1 MPGNRKK
8 AAFFCRGCG
17 HESAKWMGFCPAC
30 GEHSPL
36 EEAPPSPPAQHQRWI
51 SPYSSEPQELN
62 QVSHDGDE
70 RLDLGLG
77 ELNGVLGG
85 GLVLGSVVLMAGEP
99 GIGKSTLL
107 LQTAQSVAAR
117 GNKVLYVT
125 GEESARQIKLRAQ
138 RLGFS
143 GESVFLLAETDVDQ
157 VTSQLERTM
166 PALALVDSIQ
176 TLYAPDISSGP
187 GSVAQLRECAL
198 RLMRWAKANSVPV
211 MMTGHVTKDGSVA
224 GPRVLEHMVD
234 AVLYLEGESTHSY
247 RILRGTKN
255 RFGATD
261 EIGMFQMGSN
271 GLEEVKDP
279 SKLLLSQHQEGAV
292 GSSIVPVIEGS
303 RPVLVEIQALT
314 SPSSLPA
321 PRRVANGVDYNR
333 LLMLV
338 AVLSRRVGLNLSN
351 QDIIVNVAGGL
362 TIREPAAD
370 LGIALAIASSLRNL
384 PLNPGLAMLGEVGL
398 TGELR
403 PVPQLQRRLNEA
415 SRLNFKRCLVPE
427 SASMESPPDG
437 TILLSAPTVGQALR
451 QCMSQRK
458 TNGAFLPTDQT
469 EAERV

>member
-1 MPGNRKK
+1 MPDPKK
-8 AAFFCRGCG
+8 KTAFFCKGCG
-17 HESAKWMGFCPAC
+17 HESPRWMGFCPAC
-30 GEHSPL
+30 GDHTPL
-36 EEAPPSPPAQHQRWI
+36 EEAPAAPRTHDRWL
-51 SPYSSEPQELN
+51 PQYSSQPEELSH
-62 QVSHDGDE
+62 VSQDGDE
-70 RLDLGLG
+70 RMPLALH
-77 ELNGVLGG
+77 ELNRVLGG
-85 GLVLGSVVLMAGEP
+85 GLVLGSIVLMAGEP

-107 LQTAQSVAAR
+107 LQTAQAVAA
-117 GNKVLYVT
+117 GGAKVLYVT

-157 VTSQLERTM
+157 VAAHLDRFM
-166 PALALVDSIQ
+166 PALVLVDSIQ

-187 GSVAQLRECAL
+187 GSVAQVRECAL
-198 RLMRWAKANSVPV
+198 RLMRWSKANGIPV
-211 MMTGHVTKDGSVA
+211 IMTGHVTKDGSVA

-234 AVLYLEGESTHSY
+234 AVLYLEGDSLHSY

-261 EIGMFQMGSN
+261 EIGMFQMGSS

-279 SKLLLSQHQEGAV
+279 SRVLLSQHQEGAV
-292 GSSIVPVIEGS
+292 GSTIVPVIEGS

-333 LLMLV
+333 LLMLA

-351 QDIIVNVAGGL
+351 QDIIVNVVGGL

-370 LGIALAIASSLRNL
+370 LGIALAIASSLRDL
-384 PLNPGLAMLGEVGL
+384 PLKPGLATVGEVGL

-415 SRLNFKRCLVPE
+415 SRLNFKQCVAPE
-427 SASMESPPDG
+427 SASNERPPEG
-437 TILLSAPTVGQALR
+437 TTLISAPTVAQALR
-451 QCMSQRK
+451 QCLSRGKVTSAQR
-458 TNGAFLPTDQT
+458 
-469 EAERV
+469 AEEEQV